1 MKLLFVTLAA
11 SSLIAFMSPAC
22 LAQTVIK
29 CTSKIGVLYQA
40 TPCAE
45 DAVSVVVVPSPA
57 IIDSAPVLGP
67 VAGPAPPAQATS
79 TPATAAPQALAPT
92 TDAEVLAKPAKRQ
105 KLSAGISDM
114 HVLNH
119 RHWGKPQ
126 RITRNRELRAWH
138 ETWNYE
144 KGENAGTQLHFIN
157 GRLAEIADPE
167 ITTPRASSVSVAIVV
182 DE

>member
-1 MKLLFVTLAA
+1 
-11 SSLIAFMSPAC
+11 
-22 LAQTVIK
+22 
-29 CTSKIGVLYQA
+29 
-40 TPCAE
+40 
-45 DAVSVVVVPSPA
+45 
-57 IIDSAPVLGP
+57 
-67 VAGPAPPAQATS
+67 
-79 TPATAAPQALAPT
+79 
-92 TDAEVLAKPAKRQ
+92 
-105 KLSAGISDM
+105 M